1 MSRKLS
7 AHRIVGT
14 GAFVVCVPAPVD
26 GIGPVLYFAC
36 ARFTAGHL
44 SYLSVQQAM
53 NRGSCTPMR
62 SFPTATNRG
71 RADADAPKLKILV
84 IATQKTVIAARISMA
99 LADVGFRVAA
109 LTPHGHPVRRSRKI
123 QDHFLYHTRPQLK
136 STVRP
141 IERCSPALLVC
152 ADDLAVRELQAL
164 HQRTAASDDKAR
176 RHISKLIEL
185 SIGPATSFAPIVS
198 KSEFLARVEIEGSRF
213 PRTIVVP
220 ATRAFESVPELIYPI
235 VVKADQSYGGRCVRI
250 INS

>member
-1 MSRKLS
+1 
-7 AHRIVGT
+7 
-14 GAFVVCVPAPVD
+14 
-26 GIGPVLYFAC
+26 FAC
-36 ARFTAGHL
+36 AGFIAGHL
-44 SYLSVQQAM
+44 SYLSVEQAM

-84 IATQKTVIAARISMA
+84 IATQKTVIAARIWMA

-136 STVRP
+136 STVRA
-141 IERCSPALLVC
+141 IERWSPDLLVC

-185 SIGPATSFAPIVS
+185 SIGPATSFAAMVS
-198 KSEFLARVEIEGSRF
+198 RGDFVRRVKSEGSRF
-213 PRTIVVP
+213 RRTLVVP
-220 ATRAFESVPELIYPI
+220 ATRALESVRELFYPF
-235 VVKADQSYGGRCVRI
+235 VVKADQWLGGRCVRI
-250 INS
+250 KNSAVVVGATLWELQTPATWRG